1 MNKITNIEDA
11 VKLCHNK
18 VTIYGWLKELNIDT
32 IDGSDANSIIITYK
46 GVVDIGNALIKFYGK
61 DYNTSSTFA
70 STVDTLDKLEA
81 NIKTIS
87 CNGEIQQDNFGDK
100 LSVVYLE
107 GSVRNSESIRCD
119 YIATSH
125 SPTRGIYGDVVGVAL
140 KDEDQELQILIINE
154 YHNIIKLR
162 HEYPRRIPDNTTV
175 SLIVDIKPHES
186 MRPDMFIS
194 VIAYSEDQIDKSVI
208 DQALLEH
215 EIYIST
221 FSEQ

>member
-32 IDGSDANSIIITYK
+32 IDGSDANSIIIAYK

-87 CNGEIQQDNFGDK
+87 YNGEIQQDNFGDK

-107 GSVRNSESIRCD
+107 GSIRNSESI
-119 YIATSH
+119 
-125 SPTRGIYGDVVGVAL
+125 
-140 KDEDQELQILIINE
+140 
-154 YHNIIKLR
+154 
-162 HEYPRRIPDNTTV
+162 
-175 SLIVDIKPHES
+175 
-186 MRPDMFIS
+186 
-194 VIAYSEDQIDKSVI
+194 
-208 DQALLEH
+208 
-215 EIYIST
+215 
-221 FSEQ
+221 